1 MMIDAKYGRIASA
14 VRRDLHRI
22 PETGFEEFRTQ
33 EYIMDFLKNL
43 GLNPK
48 PAAKTGVVCY
58 LDFGRDETAAFR
70 SDIDA
75 LPIQEDIDSDYKSS
89 HPGKMHACG
98 HDGHMSMLLTFAE
111 VLVKEKLTPKAN
123 VLLIFQPAEEG
134 PGGAEH
140 IVKEGILEEYD
151 VSRIYAYHLYPGAE
165 YAKTS
170 VKSGEFFAS
179 STELYINIKGVSSH
193 GAQPQDGRD
202 ALLACAALITQLNT
216 ISAKA
221 VNPLEDAVLCIGRM
235 YAGDRLNITAGH
247 AAAEGTLRTFNENVK
262 TRMLERI
269 SEVCRG
275 IAVSFD
281 VEVEFRPV
289 HLYPPVVNDSRLY
302 EDAKIKLAE
311 NAAEAEKVMLAE
323 DFSYYALKVPALY
336 MLLGTDDGDEKHQ
349 YPLHSGSFDFDDS
362 VLTAGVESY
371 LKLIS

>member
-1 MMIDAKYGRIASA
+1 MIDARYGHTASA

-22 PETGFEEFRTQ
+22 PEIGFSEFKTQ
-33 EYIMDFLKNL
+33 KYIMDYLKNL
-43 GLNPK
+43 GLSPK

-58 LDFGRDETAAFR
+58 LDFGRSETAAFR

-75 LPIQEDIDSDYKSS
+75 LPIQEAADSDYKSQ
-89 HPGKMHACG
+89 HPGMMHACG

-111 VLVKEKLTPKAN
+111 VLVTEKLTPQAN

-140 IVKEGILEEYD
+140 IVSEGILEEYN
-151 VSRIYAYHLYPGAE
+151 VNRIYAYHLYPGAE

-179 STELYINIKGVSSH
+179 STELYIDIKGVPSH

-202 ALLACAALITQLNT
+202 ALLACANLIIQLNT
-216 ISAKA
+216 ISAKS
-221 VNPLEDAVLCIGRM
+221 VNPLEDSVLCIGKM
-235 YAGDRLNITAGH
+235 HAGDRLNITAGH

-262 TRMLERI
+262 KRVIERI
-269 SEVCRG
+269 YEICRG
-275 IAVSFD
+275 ISESFG
-281 VEVEFRPV
+281 VEAEFRPV
-289 HLYPPVVNDSRLY
+289 YLYPAVINDSSLY
-302 EDAKIKLAE
+302 EDAKAKLAE

-336 MLLGTDDGDEKHQ
+336 MLLGTDDGNEEHQ
-349 YPLHSGSFDFDDS
+349 YPLHSDRFAFDDS
-362 VLTAGVESY
+362 VLLTGVESY
-371 LKLIS
+371 LKLII